1 MVAVSKSERSAE
13 MKTFLGIM
21 LVLAALIPS
30 ATVALTSSTAVA
42 GDGGPDKWCGAP
54 VCPSPRPPW
63 IVRGR

>member
-1 MVAVSKSERSAE
+1 